1 MNNTFLDLL
10 NNILND
16 SNNDIINNL
25 YDNMSTYQKNLFDS
39 FRKDNDSFHNYSLND
54 LIYDFDKNFIET
66 ILNIELNLYLEKS
79 KENGIENKRNGFTKD
94 IDLTIGDKKIYF
106 NRPRLRK
113 ESNFDSL
120 LIPKRTRILKDL
132 SNNIIL
138 LYSKNNSVNDIKE
151 ILKKMFNIN
160 VSTAF
165 ISQLTQEL
173 SEDVLSWRNKNI
185 NKCYFTIN
193 IDCTYISIK
202 DKKCLNSHDIPI
214 YIAVGTTMDG
224 HKEIIGLYLGNED
237 EKKNII
243 DSLYATNISEAK
255 SFWVTVFNDLKDRG
269 LEKVLYVV
277 SDALTGIED
286 AVYDAFPNAFYQRCV
301 VHIVRNLK
309 KYTNKSNQKEVINDF
324 KRIYSSPCKEVAIAN
339 KNYFLNKYKDNLTLI
354 KHATKYLDY
363 IMPLF
368 DIPVGIRNYIYTNNI
383 VESVNSKVKRGFYGR
398 GALPNTQSALN
409 IVYLNLIDLEDKWKN
424 KHINNWDNIRNELIK
439 VHYDDIKDYL
449 H

>member
-79 KENGIENKRNGFTKD
+79 KENGVENKRNGFTKD

-286 AVYDAFPNAFYQRCV
+286 AVYDAFPTAFYQRCV